1 MGVGWENVGA
11 GEGKEGRTRVG
22 MKNEKKFKL
31 KKNLLSLYSNIILM
45 VIVLSHDN
53 HIKITTRLIN
63 LERIIKLFINTYL
76 IILDINAKKVAIPR
90 TISYVI

>member
-22 MKNEKKFKL
+22 MKNEEKFKL

-45 VIVLSHDN
+45 FIVLSHDN
-53 HIKITTRLIN
+53 H
-63 LERIIKLFINTYL
+63 
-76 IILDINAKKVAIPR
+76 
-90 TISYVI
+90 